1 MPWDTDSFFD
11 LYRPVSRDRALVS
24 VVPRPLVLLD
34 SLRRYAKAP
43 SKLGV
48 RSRQTGG
55 FSDRVHVDYRR
66 TSGSN
71 LQRQAGTD
79 SSGHSEHDSGMRM
92 ESENQRRE
100 FSARLARALDAARY
114 PPMQKGR
121 ADRVAH
127 EMRVSPKTASNWLTG
142 AKLPQLDRMI
152 ELAERLQVSF
162 DWLATGR
169 GKPGLLT
176 AEECEHIEE
185 LRGLTEKDR
194 ENVLK
199 ITHVFRGQAGPEDGD
214 VA

>member
-1 MPWDTDSFFD
+1 
-11 LYRPVSRDRALVS
+11 
-24 VVPRPLVLLD
+24 
-34 SLRRYAKAP
+34 
-43 SKLGV
+43 
-48 RSRQTGG
+48 
-55 FSDRVHVDYRR
+55 
-66 TSGSN
+66 
-71 LQRQAGTD
+71 
-79 SSGHSEHDSGMRM
+79 
-92 ESENQRRE
+92 
-100 FSARLARALDAARY
+100 
-114 PPMQKGR
+114 
-121 ADRVAH
+121 
-127 EMRVSPKTASNWLTG
+127 MRVSAKTASNWLTG

-199 ITHVFRGQAGPEDGD
+199 ITHVFRGQAGPDDGD